1 MFKKDIEKKL
11 QDCLFACQRLYNIS
25 ARGLWNEV
33 RDAGLAVLENLPEFV
48 ENHEEILKEGYSRM
62 YAAAGYDD

>member
-48 ENHEEILKEGYSRM
+48 ENHEEILKKGYSRM

>member
-33 RDAGLAVLENLPEFV
+33 RDAGLAVLENLPDFV
-48 ENHEEILKEGYSRM
+48 SNHEAVLKEAYGCM
-62 YAAAGYDD
+62 YAAAGYDE